1 MEINRRDFIKAGAA
15 VGAAAM
21 LPNCLP
27 QPEGEG
33 YVPEEL
39 RRVSNL
45 TLNLYRNE
53 FDITRGTSTGY
64 SPHCVN
70 CKGNCAWKTFE
81 KDGRIVREEQVAGYP
96 QIAPDI
102 PDANPRGCN
111 KGALHSQSL
120 YEKDRLLFPMKRTGA
135 RGEGKWKR
143 ISWDEALQEIAEKIV
158 EIGSKG
164 EFDKMMVYAGTG
176 ILSPVRRSAA
186 LRLGSL
192 LGAVRFNV
200 ASAVGDMFPGATIAY
215 GISTVGCSSEAWY
228 EADYLLIWG
237 INPTVTRIPDA
248 HYIWEGKYRGTRI
261 VSISPDYNPTARQSS
276 LWIPIKP
283 GTDSF
288 FAMSMVHVI
297 IKERLY
303 DVEFIREQT
312 DLPFLIKLKDKK
324 ILRESDL
331 IKGGEE
337 NIFYF
342 YDEKRQGL
350 KKVRGSMG
358 NNESTLDLGD
368 VSPALEGIFK
378 IKDKDGEEI
387 EVTTVFEMIKKEADR
402 FPPEETQ
409 KFTGIHPSIVYDE
422 ARRFAKAKRAIIM
435 QGYRVHKYMWGVL
448 TCWGAALMLA
458 LTGHTGRRGGLDIDN
473 EWGLGELGALSS
485 PKPARF
491 GSGFLGEWMDGEMWR
506 SFNSHYSDED
516 LKKKAGIDKKGLLQ
530 QIDNAINKEGF
541 SYFGKSKLMLL
552 FHDNRFSRDSAQK
565 QTEKAILNSVELY
578 VNVNYRMDSS
588 AYLADIILPSVT
600 NYESYEVR
608 IDPGYGRF
616 ANIMIPPPGLKL
628 PGSVKSEWEICM
640 LLCKKIEEVAKK
652 RGIGK
657 IDDPKLKTTRNLDTL
672 YDEFITVG
680 DKEIKDFKS
689 VLEWVMS
696 RMPALQG
703 ATIEDAKKTGFI
715 VPGRAA
721 GQTSPLYPD
730 RPFYP
735 FEFQTLLKQPYFTT
749 SGRQQFYVDQDF
761 YLKLGFATPTA
772 REPVRPRKYPFAYY
786 DPHTRYGIHT
796 TWRMN
801 KYHLRLQRGEPAIYI
816 NPKVAANR
824 GIKDGDRVRVFNDVG
839 EMYVMAKLHP
849 GTPPDSILIEHAWEN
864 LQFKDGKGYNNVVPG
879 VITPLEI
886 VGNYGHMSF
895 NPFWDGNQITSE
907 TSVDIEKMKGLG
919 LG

>member
-1 MEINRRDFIKAGAA
+1 MDINRREFIKKGAIG
-15 VGAAAM
+15 GATLLLYPA
-21 LPNCLP
+21 CFT
-27 QPEGEG
+27 QSEEGG
-33 YVPEEL
+33 YVPPEL

-45 TLNLYRNE
+45 TLNLYRKE
-53 FDITRGTSTGY
+53 LDITMGTSTGY

-120 YEKDRLLFPMKRTGA
+120 YEKDRLLFPMKRVGN

-186 LRLGSL
+186 LRFGSL

-248 HYIWEGKYRGTRI
+248 HYIWEGKYRGARV

-276 LWIPIKP
+276 LWIPINP

-297 IKERLY
+297 IKEGLY
-303 DVEFIREQT
+303 DREFIREQT

-368 VSPALEGIFK
+368 VSPTLEGIFK

-506 SFNSHYSDED
+506 SFNSHYSDEE
-516 LKKKAGIDKKGLLQ
+516 LKRKAGIDKKGILQ
-530 QIDNAINKEGF
+530 QIDNAII
-541 SYFGKSKLMLL
+541 
-552 FHDNRFSRDSAQK
+552 D
-565 QTEKAILNSVELY
+565 SVELY

-616 ANIMIPPPGLKL
+616 ANMMIPPPGLKL

-640 LLCKKIEEVAKK
+640 LLCKKIQEVAKK

-735 FEFQTLLKQPYFTT
+735 FEFQTSLKQPYFTT

-761 YLKLGFATPTA
+761 YLKLGF
-772 REPVRPRKYPFAYY
+772 
-786 DPHTRYGIHT
+786 
-796 TWRMN
+796 N
-801 KYHLRLQRGEPAIYI
+801 
-816 NPKVAANR
+816 
-824 GIKDGDRVRVFNDVG
+824 
-839 EMYVMAKLHP
+839 
-849 GTPPDSILIEHAWEN
+849 
-864 LQFKDGKGYNNVVPG
+864 
-879 VITPLEI
+879 
-886 VGNYGHMSF
+886 
-895 NPFWDGNQITSE
+895 
-907 TSVDIEKMKGLG
+907 
-919 LG
+919 